1 MHAHVS
7 RRNIFLFSMQRV
19 LTLLM
24 FCCYDDARTHVS
36 TPIHTTT
43 NQAVI
48 ALTVAITGKR
58 ARANKGDGM
67 NVRQREISR
76 VLSAI
81 LAEDAF
87 SNAFSPQALAY
98 QWMIFEDT
106 MWSDI
111 DHKDDNKENV
121 EDFTV
126 PDMAVVQRYSLAVF
140 YFATGG
146 PDAWVENNWLK
157 GAECG
162 KLSKWKGLQCDSLD
176 MVRALSFGT
185 FVSVGVFSRTFVM
198 YTSIIFS
205 LMKLFVC
212 NVIYTKL
219 KRPMD

>member
-1 MHAHVS
+1 
-7 RRNIFLFSMQRV
+7 
-19 LTLLM
+19 
-24 FCCYDDARTHVS
+24 
-36 TPIHTTT
+36 
-43 NQAVI
+43 
-48 ALTVAITGKR
+48 
-58 ARANKGDGM
+58 M

-106 MWSDI
+106 MWSDVNP
-111 DHKDDNKENV
+111 KDDSKEG

-157 GAECG
+157 DAECG

-185 FVSVGVFSRTFVM
+185 FVYVGVLSRTFVM
-198 YTSIIFS
+198 YTCT
-205 LMKLFVC
+205 LFPSRNSVFVTSTTP
-212 NVIYTKL
+212 N
-219 KRPMD
+219 